1 MQYEDAKTELLRHAG
16 IAEDFYEDGFL
27 TCLRPYSGLKVENFH
42 SVVEAVL
49 SVGTVFASA
58 EKIERS
64 IVYAAWTLTSMAR
77 SHGLNDDS
85 MLVRNKLISPEDHN
99 QLSRWVDILEW
110 MMLRLL
116 HGQRAS
122 DSMSG
127 YCEYV
132 AEFGWGQNLS
142 FFLPL
147 LSEAIASDDAVGDTI
162 PAYCEAII
170 AAGPKAAELKAALLK
185 ARKRKWTWYEPHKR
199 CNAEMRGY
207 IDRALDA
214 IASAEEIE
222 K

>member
-16 IAEDFYEDGFL
+16 IAEDYYEEGFL
-27 TCLRPYSGLKVENFH
+27 ACLRPYSGLKAENFH
-42 SVVEAVL
+42 AVVEAVL

-58 EKIERS
+58 ETMERS
-64 IVYAAWTLTSMAR
+64 IVHSMWSIKSMAR
-77 SHGLNDDS
+77 VQGIDDNS
-85 MLVRNKLISPEDHN
+85 MLVRNRLISPEDHDK
-99 QLSRWVDILEW
+99 LSRWVDILER

-116 HGQRAS
+116 HGQSAS

-132 AEFGWGQNLS
+132 AEYGWGQNLG

-147 LSEAIASDDAVGDTI
+147 LSEAIASDDAEGDMI
-162 PAYCEAII
+162 QAYCEAII
-170 AAGPKAAELKAALLK
+170 AAGPKAAELKAVLLK

-214 IASAEEIE
+214 IANNPDKS
-222 K
+222 